1 MKKYTFEIIDAE
13 NDSGD
18 ALLQF
23 TPEFLEEQDWQVNDN
38 IKMTV
43 EGNALILVNLDKQKR
58 ESIHQQV
65 P

>member
-1 MKKYTFEIIDAE
+1 MKNYTFEIIDAE
-13 NDSGD
+13 DDSGD
-18 ALLQF
+18 SLLQF
-23 TPEFLEEQDWQVNDN
+23 TPEFLEEQDWQVNDT

>member
-13 NDSGD
+13 DGSGD
-18 ALLQF
+18 SLLQF
-23 TPEFLEEQDWQVNDN
+23 TPEFLKEQDWQVNDT